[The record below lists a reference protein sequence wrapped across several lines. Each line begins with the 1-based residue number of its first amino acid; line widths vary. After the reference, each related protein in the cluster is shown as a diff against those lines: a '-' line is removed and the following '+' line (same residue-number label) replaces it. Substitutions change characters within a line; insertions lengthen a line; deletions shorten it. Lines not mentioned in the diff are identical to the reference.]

1 MEKLG
6 FAGVGTMGEPMVTNL
21 LKAGYA
27 VSVLDPNPEPVARL
41 VAQGATAARTA
52 AEMAA
57 QVDVLLCSLPSD
69 AIVESVLLGPEGVVA
84 GGKAGLIVIDTST
97 ISPLTAQRLAAALE
111 PRGMDILEAPVSG
124 GQPGAIAGT
133 LAIMVGGA
141 RQVYDRVVPVLQA
154 IGKNITYVGDHGSA
168 LVVKLC
174 NNLITGAIMV
184 ATSEALTMAAKAG
197 IDPGLVHSILSNS
210 TARGWILTEYV
221 GRTMLVGNTQPG
233 FKLALQHKDEGLALE
248 YGKQMGVPMFMTG
261 LVHALYSQ
269 AKGLGKGELDFSA
282 ISQLYSEAVGVSVKK
297 RESE

>member
-1 MEKLG
+1 
-6 FAGVGTMGEPMVTNL
+6 MV
-21 LKAGYA
+21 
-27 VSVLDPNPEPVARL
+27 
-41 VAQGATAARTA
+41 
-52 AEMAA
+52 
-57 QVDVLLCSLPSD
+57 
-69 AIVESVLLGPEGVVA
+69 
-84 GGKAGLIVIDTST
+84 DTST

-111 PRGMDILEAPVSG
+111 PRGISIVEAPVSG

-141 RQVYDRVVPVLQA
+141 RETYDQVLPILQA

-174 NNLITGAIMV
+174 NNLITGAVMC

-210 TARGWILTEYV
+210 TARGWILTDYV

-248 YGKQMGVPMFMTG
+248 YGKQMGVPMFVTG
-261 LVHALYSQ
+261 LVHALFSQ
-269 AKGLGKGELDFSA
+269 AKGLGKGDLDFSA
-282 ISQLYSEAVGVSVKK
+282 VSQLYTEAVGVSVQK
-297 RESE
+297 RDSE

>member
-1 MEKLG
+1 MKKLG
-6 FAGVGTMGEPMVTNL
+6 FVGVGTMGEPMAANL
-21 LKAGYA
+21 LRAGYT

-52 AEMAA
+52 TEMAA
-57 QVDVLLCSLPSD
+57 QVDVLLCSLPND
-69 AIVESVLLGPEGVVA
+69 AIVESVLLGPDGVVV
-84 GGKAGLIVIDTST
+84 GGKTGLVVVDTST
-97 ISPLTAQRLAAALE
+97 ISPLTAKRLAAALE
-111 PRGMDILEAPVSG
+111 PRGIATLEAPVSG
-124 GQPGAIAGT
+124 GQTGAIAGT
-133 LAIMVGGA
+133 LAIMVGGSREA
-141 RQVYDRVVPVLQA
+141 YDKVLPVLQA
-154 IGKNITYVGDHGSA
+154 IGKSITYVGDHGSA

-197 IDPGLVHSILSNS
+197 IDPGLVHAILSNS
-210 TARGWILTEYV
+210 TARGWILQEYV

-269 AKGLGKGELDFSA
+269 AKGLGKGDLDFSA
-282 ISQLYSEAVGVSVKK
+282 VSQLYSEATGVSLRK
-297 RESE
+297 RDSE